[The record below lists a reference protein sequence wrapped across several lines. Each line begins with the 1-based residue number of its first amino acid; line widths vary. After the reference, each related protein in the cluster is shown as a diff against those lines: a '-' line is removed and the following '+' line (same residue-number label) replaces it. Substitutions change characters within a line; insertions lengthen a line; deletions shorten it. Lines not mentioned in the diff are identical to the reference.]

1 MVSVAGGACGVGGS
15 NGVHCCVD
23 CTTIGSSSCSTVAL
37 VVLLIV
43 VIVAAKKISTRLS
56 FHPKINQVLFFL
68 HNFIN
73 SLSYNFLQVTQS

>member
-43 VIVAAKKISTRLS
+43 VIVAAK
-56 FHPKINQVLFFL
+56 
-68 HNFIN
+68 
-73 SLSYNFLQVTQS
+73 